1 MPNLQ
6 LGTNRRLRQ
15 LNQTPIPP
23 RLTILIIES
32 PNHIL
37 LSLTRQRKRQKSIRL
52 RRFLQLTR
60 VFFDNRKLL
69 VYFAETGVAEFVGAV
84 QVRGEVGVR
93 GLQVGVQGGDEFLVE
108 GLGEGEG
115 FCAVGV
121 LFVEGEGVLDY
132 GVGLEVLGNWLVEVG
147 KMRLLGQVVIGG
159 RMGRMG
165 RMEGYVYVDGMGWGG
180 E

>member
-1 MPNLQ
+1 M
-6 LGTNRRLRQ
+6 
-15 LNQTPIPP
+15 
-23 RLTILIIES
+23 
-32 PNHIL
+32 
-37 LSLTRQRKRQKSIRL
+37 
-52 RRFLQLTR
+52 
-60 VFFDNRKLL
+60 
-69 VYFAETGVAEFVGAV
+69 
-84 QVRGEVGVR
+84 
-93 GLQVGVQGGDEFLVE
+93 QGGDEFLVE